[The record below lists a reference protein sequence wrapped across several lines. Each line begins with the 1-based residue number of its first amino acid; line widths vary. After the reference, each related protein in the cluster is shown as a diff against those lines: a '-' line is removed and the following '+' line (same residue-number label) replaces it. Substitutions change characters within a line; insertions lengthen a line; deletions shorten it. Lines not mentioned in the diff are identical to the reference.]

1 MTKPES
7 GSASPSTFIQELYQR
22 IIGIMSLDCHIRF
35 RSVSLYGYSA
45 REDQLRKYSVQK
57 KVYVFTK
64 ALPSGGQ
71 CYDAL
76 GDLE

>member
-1 MTKPES
+1 
-7 GSASPSTFIQELYQR
+7 
-22 IIGIMSLDCHIRF
+22 MSLDCHIRF